1 VATKRRGTDSPQVS
15 WTILSTHGLVLF
27 AIAQD
32 PEIRLR
38 DIALR
43 VGLTERA
50 VQRIVSEL
58 IESGYVSRSRAG
70 RRNVYKVHGEK
81 ELPHPST
88 RHQDV
93 GALLDALMSVTPKTS

>member
-1 VATKRRGTDSPQVS
+1 VATKRPGTGSPQVS

-58 IESGYVSRSRAG
+58 IDAGYASRSRAG
-70 RRNVYKVHGEK
+70 RRNVYKIHGEK
-81 ELPHPST
+81 QLPHATT

-93 GALLDALMSVTPKTS
+93 GAVLDALLAVPRKTS